1 MTKRARHSI
10 AWRIWRDRRG
20 SPALEFALI
29 APLFFAAVFGTFE
42 LGRAL
47 YERNR
52 VSSAAAIAMRTIS
65 LDRTASDTTI
75 ENAIKAKLNGVDP
88 TDLTITITPVTIA
101 DQSFKK
107 IEITYK
113 FDLLVKFG
121 HAFSSFDLHSTRYMP
136 IVS

>member
-1 MTKRARHSI
+1 MRKTVVKNL
-10 AWRIWRDRRG
+10 WRDRRG

-29 APLFFAAVFGTFE
+29 APLFFGAVFGTFE

-65 LDRTASDTTI
+65 LDRTASDSTI
-75 ENAIKAKLNGVDP
+75 ESAIKAKLRGVDP

-107 IEITYK
+107 IEIVYH
-113 FDLLVKFG
+113 FDLLVSFG
-121 HAFSSFDLHSTRYMP
+121 HKFSSFDLHSTRYMP